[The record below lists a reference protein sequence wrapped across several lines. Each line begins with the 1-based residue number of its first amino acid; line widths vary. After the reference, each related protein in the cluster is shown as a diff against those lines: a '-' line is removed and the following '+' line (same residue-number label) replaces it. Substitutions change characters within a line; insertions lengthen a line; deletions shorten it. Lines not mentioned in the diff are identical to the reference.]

1 MDFKVYILW
10 SDSLQK
16 FYVGSTRDLRDRLLR
31 HNSGYEKF
39 TSKGKPWELIFE
51 IVCIDRKEA
60 FNLEMKIK
68 SRGIRRYLDDNNIVH
83 GK

>member
-10 SDSLQK
+10 SKALQK
-16 FYVGSTRDLRDRLLR
+16 FYVGSTRDLTDRLLR
-31 HNSGYEKF
+31 HNAGYEKF
-39 TSKGKPWELIFE
+39 TSKGKPWELICE
-51 IVCIDRKEA
+51 IPCIDRKEA
-60 FNLEMKIK
+60 LNLEMKIK